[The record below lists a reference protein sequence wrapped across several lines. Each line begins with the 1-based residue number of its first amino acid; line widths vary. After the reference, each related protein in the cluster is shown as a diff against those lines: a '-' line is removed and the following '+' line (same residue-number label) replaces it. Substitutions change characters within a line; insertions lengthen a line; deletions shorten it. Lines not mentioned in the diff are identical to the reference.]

1 MWAAGAQLV
10 ALNYQTKDTAMH
22 HNMGMFRNNGNCG
35 YILKPNYLLPSG
47 MSMTDANAKAPGMM
61 LTVTVISASSLPNPV
76 TSVIQLPSPG
86 TILSPR
92 EIIDP
97 FVQLTVTGALADH
110 EQHKTRV
117 IDNNGFNPIWNETK
131 TFKITNPEVAILTIE
146 VFDSDLTKS
155 EFIAFSSA
163 PVSCIRQG
171 LRCCQL
177 TDANGKRE
185 GDFQY
190 ATLLVHIKMEEMR
203 NHTPLTSTPPPSS
216 RLFISSKESQI

>member
-22 HNMGMFRNNGNCG
+22 HNMGMFRNNGKCG
-35 YILKPNYLLPSG
+35 YVLKPNYLLPSG
-47 MSMTDANAKAPGMM
+47 MNDMNAKSSAIL
-61 LTVTVISASSLPNPV
+61 LTVTVISASSLPNPAQNGEILD
-76 TSVIQLPSPG
+76 S
-86 TILSPR
+86 ILSPR
-92 EIIDP
+92 DIIDP

-131 TFKITNPEVAILTIE
+131 TFKITNPDVAILTIE
-146 VFDSDLTKS
+146 VFDSDLTTS

-190 ATLLVHIKMEEMR
+190 ASLLVHIKIENVSDS
-203 NHTPLTSTPPPSS
+203 NHNSNSNSNTPRPV
-216 RLFISSKESQI
+216 

>member
-22 HNMGMFRNNGNCG
+22 HNMGMFRNNGKCG
-35 YILKPNYLLPSG
+35 YVLKPNYLLPSG
-47 MSMTDANAKAPGMM
+47 MNDVNAKSSAIL

-76 TSVIQLPSPG
+76 TSQLPNSG
-86 TILSPR
+86 TILKQGD
-92 EIIDP
+92 IIDP

-131 TFKITNPEVAILTIE
+131 TFKITNPDVAILTIE
-146 VFDSDLTKS
+146 LFDSDLTTS

-190 ATLLVHIKMEEMR
+190 ASLLVHIKIE
-203 NHTPLTSTPPPSS
+203 
-216 RLFISSKESQI
+216 

>member
-22 HNMGMFRNNGNCG
+22 HNMGMFRNNGKCG
-35 YILKPNYLLPSG
+35 YVLKPNYLLPSG
-47 MSMTDANAKAPGMM
+47 MNDMNAKSSAIL
-61 LTVTVISASSLPNPV
+61 LTVTVISASSLPNLDT
-76 TSVIQLPSPG
+76 TSAIQLPNPG
-86 TILSPR
+86 TMLLKQR

-97 FVQLTVTGALADH
+97 FVQLTVTGVSIDH

-131 TFKITNPEVAILTIE
+131 TFKITNPDVAILTIE
-146 VFDSDLTKS
+146 VFDSDLTTS

-190 ATLLVHIKMEEMR
+190 ASLLVHIKIENVSDS
-203 NHTPLTSTPPPSS
+203 NHNSNSNSNTPRPV
-216 RLFISSKESQI
+216 

>member
-10 ALNYQTKDTAMH
+10 ALNYQTKDKAMH

-47 MSMTDANAKAPGMM
+47 MSMTDANAKSPGMM

-76 TSVIQLPSPG
+76 SSQLSN
-86 TILSPR
+86 SD
-92 EIIDP
+92 IIDP

-146 VFDSDLTKS
+146 VFDSDLTTS